1 MEATDVTKTTAQLS
15 WLPPENDGGSPILNY
30 IVEKREVD
38 RKTWTK
44 CTEDLKKTSF
54 KVTNMTPGIEYYFR
68 VMACNKYGIGVPQ
81 DSPKSYL
88 AVDPISKSLH
98 MALPAFIPCLFVLS
112 NTCCVVNPGEPD
124 PPKKMDVLEITKNS
138 ATLGWLKPLRD
149 GGAKINGYVVD
160 YQEEGAPEDKWTP
173 YSVVKDLTIV
183 VVGLKEGTKYKFRVA
198 ARNSVGVSLAREAEG
213 VFEVKEQLSE

>member
-1 MEATDVTKTTAQLS
+1 M
-15 WLPPENDGGSPILNY
+15 
-30 IVEKREVD
+30 EKREVD

-44 CTEDLKKTSF
+44 CIEDLKKTSF

-88 AVDPISKSLH
+88 AVDPISESPPPPSLP
-98 MALPAFIPCLFVLS
+98 LLLFSFFFIPPNICDLLHS
-112 NTCCVVNPGEPD
+112 GEPD

-183 VVGLKEGTKYKFRVA
+183 VVGLKEGKKYKFRAA

-213 VFEVKEQLSE
+213 VFEVKEQLSEYTNVEIYLRVQ

>member
-1 MEATDVTKTTAQLS
+1 MIFNLTSADTPGPVGGLEATDITKTTAQLS

-44 CTEDLKKTSF
+44 CIEDLKKTSF

-88 AVDPISKSLH
+88 AVDPISECLHSYPSL
-98 MALPAFIPCLFVLS
+98 MLLCLTYFLLIAALYCFQAS
-112 NTCCVVNPGEPD
+112 R
-124 PPKKMDVLEITKNS
+124 
-138 ATLGWLKPLRD
+138 TLQRRWMYWRS
-149 GGAKINGYVVD
+149 
-160 YQEEGAPEDKWTP
+160 QR
-173 YSVVKDLTIV
+173 IV
-183 VVGLKEGTKYKFRVA
+183 PHWVG
-198 ARNSVGVSLAREAEG
+198 
-213 VFEVKEQLSE
+213 